1 MTDINTVFEN
11 QTGISGAKDFE
22 QSKEKELGIFDVP
35 VAYQEYD
42 EIQSEIDN
50 DEHSLSEVTT
60 FAKQFNDAQVVR
72 RDDIVALESLVGEL
86 ESLPHL
92 NSYTQEYSL
101 VNYQITQENIFV
113 TVTRMAG
120 KIVKK
125 IWEFIVNTLD
135 SARRFI
141 MELFNKNHYATDKAS
156 QEKIIKEVAK
166 VAVKVESSQA
176 VVQSKVQKMDDAQ
189 VKARIVRINKD
200 LRALLYPKFK
210 EIGVLSRGGDID
222 ANMLID
228 EICEQRL
235 KPFYTSFLK
244 GVYEKD
250 DNLKNLITLY
260 LRSVTTEIELLSN
273 RTKEIFEADLTQPPA
288 SPYVRVFTTV
298 PEQVL
303 DYIKTFGQLSVDPA
317 RIFNIDDQY
326 KVMSGE
332 AYQIAKA
339 SASISNTFDLP
350 EPRTLLKLDLN
361 WLGELFDNPAGATSN
376 ELKLKFETAK
386 KSYRKIQVN
395 FDNIDPQAK
404 DAVNGVYADW
414 ITINKMIL
422 TLAVLQARI
431 SAIMSNVDSMTRLI
445 DKVLNII
452 NS

>member
-22 QSKEKELGIFDVP
+22 QSKEKELDIFDVP

-60 FAKQFNDAQVVR
+60 FAKQFNDARVVR

-86 ESLPHL
+86 ESLPHR

-135 SARRFI
+135 SVRRFI
-141 MELFNKNHYATDKAS
+141 MELFNKDHYATDKAS

-228 EICEQRL
+228 ELCEQRL

-260 LRSVTTEIELLSN
+260 LRSVTSEIELLSN

-288 SPYVRVFTTV
+288 SPYVRVFTAV

-431 SAIMSNVDSMTRLI
+431 SAIMSNVESMTRLI